1 MAAISS
7 AFTHTCPGAPVQQ
20 SPQRVHLKRRPSSYQ
35 GSFMNSAPNAF
46 DLNPAG
52 PVDQCD
58 LADPRFHF
66 FAGNSKYMLSASA
79 MAVMLPGLVC
89 RVPANALNDFW
100 NSSR

>member
-7 AFTHTCPGAPVQQ
+7 AFTQTCPGAPVQQ

-35 GSFMNSAPNAF
+35 GSFMKLAPNAF
-46 DLNPAG
+46 DLNPAR

-58 LADPRFHF
+58 SADSLIHF
-66 FAGNSKYMLSASA
+66 FAGKSRYMLSASA

-89 RVPANALNDFW
+89 RVPANALNDFLA
-100 NSSR
+100 SSR